1 MYAISKGQVWVL
13 IVGAVFLWM
22 FFLAEAT
29 SYTSGWWG
37 VLGLIIVPLVVVFYI
52 VGWKAHKT
60 KSGENTKLWNPKAL
74 KFFKWFMVI
83 SIVLSIIATALTYF
97 IEESNF
103 DSYTNSYEK
112 QQLDEYVGV
121 IARLPKHADN
131 ARTCVSDKVL
141 SDKETKIASCQKTYD
156 ARYAAY
162 KDCKADMPWSS
173 HYDCVTWPGA
183 NYEQID
189 CSEETIVAEIEKEA
203 INSCYVTAYSELMK
217 AKRYEQTVVDDY
229 VVGLAP
235 NKASLSEDNLNQL
248 YLKIPATTLN
258 HDIKKRLDGL
268 LEERGYILP

>member
-13 IVGAVFLWM
+13 IIGSIFLWM

-29 SYTSGWWG
+29 SYSSDWWG
-37 VLGLIIVPLVVVFYI
+37 GLGSIVVPVVVVFYI
-52 VGWKAHKT
+52 VGWKAHRT
-60 KSGENTKLWNPKAL
+60 KSGEDSKLWSPKAL
-74 KFFKWFMVI
+74 KFLKWFIVI
-83 SIVLSIIATALTYF
+83 SIVISVIATAVTYF
-97 IEESNF
+97 LEESNY
-103 DSYTNSYEK
+103 DSYTSSYEK

-141 SDKETKIASCQKTYD
+141 SEKEAKTASCQVTYD

-162 KDCKADMPWSS
+162 KDCKEDMPWSS

-203 INSCYVTAYSELMK
+203 INSCYSTAYSELMK
-217 AKRYEQTVVDDY
+217 AKSYERTMVDDY
-229 VVGLAP
+229 IADLAP
-235 NKASLSEDNLNQL
+235 DKASLTQDDLNLL
-248 YLKIPATTLN
+248 YAKLPETTIN
-258 HDIKKRLDGL
+258 DDIKNRLNGL
-268 LEERGYILP
+268 LEEKGYILP